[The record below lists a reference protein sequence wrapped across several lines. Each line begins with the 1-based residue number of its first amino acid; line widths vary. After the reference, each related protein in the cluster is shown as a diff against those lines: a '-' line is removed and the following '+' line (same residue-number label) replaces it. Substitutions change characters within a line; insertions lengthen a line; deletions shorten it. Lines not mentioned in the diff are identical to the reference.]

1 MASENETRQTVASS
15 LAGMMASSVGKTL
28 LHPIDT
34 VKAKLQVR
42 DTRLSI
48 AQTARQT
55 LKVEGISGLYRGL
68 PISLIGSLPATA
80 LYFGSYEFFKSQT
93 LQNKWLQ

>member
-1 MASENETRQTVASS
+1 MASDNETRQTIASS
-15 LAGMMASSVGKTL
+15 LAGMAASSFGKTL

-42 DTRLSI
+42 DTKLSI
-48 AQTARQT
+48 AQTASET
-55 LKVEGISGLYRGL
+55 IKLEGLGGLYRGL

-80 LYFGSYEFFKSQT
+80 LYFGSYEFFKLQT
-93 LQNKWLQ
+93 L